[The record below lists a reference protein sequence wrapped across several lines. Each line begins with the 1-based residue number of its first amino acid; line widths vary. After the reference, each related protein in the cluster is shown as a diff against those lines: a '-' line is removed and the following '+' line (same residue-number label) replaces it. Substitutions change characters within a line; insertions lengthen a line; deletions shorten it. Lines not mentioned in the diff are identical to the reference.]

1 MTSILYCYIF
11 QHYISSQNL
20 EAILNSLLYL
30 PHAVFMHQGMQMA
43 EPRQESHCQESM
55 QKEMQ
60 RQRETERQRFQQPAA
75 IRGINKC
82 YTWLVTLN
90 VRPEVKQTH
99 LSLDLMEQEK
109 YEIHRRPLQGGI
121 LPSCV
126 KRYKTF
132 SLRWIWKLV
141 SEFITYA
148 LQFFV
153 FITGLLSSLDS
164 IRYKY

>member
-1 MTSILYCYIF
+1 
-11 QHYISSQNL
+11 
-20 EAILNSLLYL
+20 
-30 PHAVFMHQGMQMA
+30 MHQGMQMA

-82 YTWLVTLN
+82 YTCLVTLN

-148 LQFFV
+148 L
-153 FITGLLSSLDS
+153 
-164 IRYKY
+164 